1 MNGYEMYINMDT
13 ILQPI
18 GLNLSEKNTEN
29 RKIYFIN
36 NPDGS
41 PRWIWNAENPNP
53 DFLHFYNISSIRAR
67 FFVLFAKLIFLFKLH
82 HLFFGRNCAYVKD
95 QKTHLLHNYTKENFA
110 LFTGTEGP
118 NRKLVL
124 YSDQQFIKI
133 ALNEITTDLI
143 ENERKTIQ
151 SIGKAKCFKTPEYT
165 EISKGI
171 LRLSDLG
178 KNAVRSTEFSIIQAK
193 ALSEMYNIQPR
204 QFLKFKDAACY
215 NIALDQIQAMES
227 LAHSKIPVYII
238 EKLKKIA
245 VSVNETDMIF
255 TMAHRDFTPW
265 NCFVSR
271 DKLHLYD
278 FELAQDYLPFGFD
291 AFHFVMQQGILV
303 DRLPWK
309 LLKPKL
315 KEAYNHLIEHWDW
328 KIGMWEECL
337 KAYLLI
343 NLSYYLHL
351 YSQQQNWHIQIQW
364 LLNTWNDALSDLLQ
378 SKESPRELLITDVFD
393 FLQNEHYAAIKF
405 PDLMPQHL
413 NENADIDLL
422 MNPKTAIQ
430 LLAYLENHSLVSKI
444 NLQKQSN
451 MMSMSLLA
459 KDGSLL
465 SLDLIWRLKRKGIQ
479 FMDSAKALKSSIM
492 NSYGVRTLNGEDT
505 RFYLQCFYG
514 LNHSFIPEKYDCY
527 FNNEKERAIDLKV
540 ILNKVLQMPQN
551 KGISALKNQ
560 LNYLLDLLG
569 RIRKQKGIIITFSGV
584 DGAGKST
591 IIEHTKQQIEKKLRK
606 RVVVIRHRPSIL
618 PILSA
623 FTHGKEQAEKIA
635 ATKLPRQG
643 TNNSLISSMFRFA
656 YYYTDYL
663 FGQFYIYLKYV
674 LRGDVVL
681 YDRYYFDFII
691 DSLRSNV
698 RLPQWI
704 TKAGYKLLM
713 QPSLNFFLYADAE
726 TILARKKE
734 LEPLAIENLT
744 RDYLKLFGLLKRNNA
759 ERYFPIENN
768 DLKNT
773 LSFISNKAQTKLI

>member
-1 MNGYEMYINMDT
+1 MYINMDK

-18 GLNLSEKNTEN
+18 GLNLSNKDTGH

-53 DFLHFYNISSIRAR
+53 DFLRFYTISSTRAK
-67 FFVLFAKLIFLFKLH
+67 FFVLFAKLVFVLRLQ
-82 HLFFGRNCAYVKD
+82 HLFFGRSSICVKH
-95 QKTHLLHNYTKENFA
+95 QKTHLLHNYTKKNFA

-124 YSDQQFIKI
+124 YSDKQFIKI
-133 ALNEITTDLI
+133 ALNEISTDLI
-143 ENERKTIQ
+143 ENERKMIQ
-151 SIGKAKCFKTPEYT
+151 SIGRAKHFETPKYT
-165 EISKGI
+165 EITKGI

-178 KNAVRSTEFSIIQAK
+178 KNAVRSTDFSIIQAK
-193 ALSEMYNIQPR
+193 ALSEIYSIQPR
-204 QFLKFKDAACY
+204 QFLKLKDAACY
-215 NIALDQIQAMES
+215 QTALDQIQAIEN
-227 LAHSKIPVYII
+227 AKHSKIPVYII
-238 EKLKKIA
+238 EKLKKMA
-245 VSVNETDMIF
+245 VEIKETDMIL
-255 TMAHRDFTPW
+255 TMAHKDFTPW
-265 NCFVSR
+265 NCFVAKN
-271 DKLHLYD
+271 KLHLYD

-315 KEAYNHLIEHWDW
+315 KEAYVHLIEHWDW

-343 NLSYYLHL
+343 NLSYYLNL
-351 YSQQQNWHIQIQW
+351 YKQQQNWHIQIQW
-364 LLNTWNDALSDLLQ
+364 LLNTWNDAMSDLLQ
-378 SKESPRELLITDVFD
+378 SKESPRELLISDVFD
-393 FLQNEHYAAIKF
+393 FLQNEEYAAIKF
-405 PDLMPQHL
+405 PNLKPQKL
-413 NENADIDLL
+413 DENADIDLL

-430 LLAYLENHSLVSKI
+430 LLTFLEKHSLVNKI
-444 NLQKQSN
+444 SLQKHSN

-465 SLDLIWRLKRKGIQ
+465 SLDLIWSLKRKGLQ
-479 FMDSAKALKSSIM
+479 FMDSAIALKNSIM
-492 NSYGVRTLNGEDT
+492 NSYGIKTLNAEDT

-514 LNHSFIPEKYDCY
+514 LNHSLIPEKYECY
-527 FNNEKERAIDLKV
+527 FDNEEERTTDLKG

-551 KGISALKNQ
+551 KGISAMKNQ
-560 LNYLLDLLG
+560 LNYVLDLFG

-623 FTHGKEQAEKIA
+623 FTHGKVQAEKIA
-635 ATKLPRQG
+635 ASKLPRQG
-643 TNNSLISSMFRFA
+643 TNNSLISSMFRFS

-713 QPSLNFFLYADAE
+713 QPTLNFFLYADSE

-744 RDYLKLFGLLKRNNA
+744 RDYLKLFGLLNKNNA

-768 DLKNT
+768 DLNNT
-773 LSFISNKAQTKLI
+773 LSFISNKTRAKLI